1 VEQKVEDRK
10 KGETSSVARNDR
22 PHHEDVAGKPT
33 VGSGKNPRRAPEA
46 GIRVGKHTVQRYMY
60 RDRSSGPRDGQSWK
74 TFLRNHTT
82 WACDFVQLYDI
93 WFRPIFAF
101 FIVDVN
107 EKEVVHVAVTRAPTE
122 QWTAQ
127 QLREVTPFGQGPQV
141 LIRDRDTKY
150 GTAFERVAEGADI
163 EVVLTAP
170 CTPRM
175 NSVVE
180 RFLRSVRGECADHVI
195 ILGEHHLRCV
205 LSEYARLYFNE
216 QRPHQGL
223 EQRVPLR
230 SAVHPSNSTG
240 KVVAF
245 PVLNGLH
252 HHYQRVA

>member
-1 VEQKVEDRK
+1 
-10 KGETSSVARNDR
+10 
-22 PHHEDVAGKPT
+22 
-33 VGSGKNPRRAPEA
+33 
-46 GIRVGKHTVQRYMY
+46 MY

-74 TFLRNHTT
+74 TFLKNHTV
-82 WACDFVQLYDI
+82 WACDFLQLYDI

-101 FIVDVN
+101 FVVDVN

-141 LIRDRDTKY
+141 LIRDRDPKY
-150 GTAFERVAEGADI
+150 GTLLDRVAEGADI
-163 EVVLTAP
+163 EVVLTVP

-180 RFLRSVRGECADHVI
+180 RLLRSVRRECTDQVI
-195 ILGEHHLRCV
+195 VLGERHLRCV
-205 LSEYARLYFNE
+205 LNEYARVYFNTL
-216 QRPHQGL
+216 RPHQGIQ
-223 EQRVPLR
+223 QRIPRAR
-230 SAVHPSNSTG
+230 SSQPSNSTG
-240 KVVAF
+240 NVVAF